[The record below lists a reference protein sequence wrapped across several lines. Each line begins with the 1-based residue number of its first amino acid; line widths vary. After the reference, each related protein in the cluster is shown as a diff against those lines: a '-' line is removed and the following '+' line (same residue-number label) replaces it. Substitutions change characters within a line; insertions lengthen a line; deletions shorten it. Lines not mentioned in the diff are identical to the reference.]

1 MTFMTFQLKKKNL
14 FRLRQCMQTKHG
26 INFRYSGV
34 FSTLH
39 WDLEA
44 WGALNLS
51 EILTLKMTDEK
62 KQSYPPNIYL
72 FKVSYRNTKKKG
84 EMCLKLSTKT
94 SERRMSRCLY
104 CRL

>member
-1 MTFMTFQLKKKNL
+1 MTENSLLKKKNL

-39 WDLEA
+39 WDLEG

-62 KQSYPPNIYL
+62 KTIIPTKHLPIQSQL
-72 FKVSYRNTKKKG
+72 
-84 EMCLKLSTKT
+84 
-94 SERRMSRCLY
+94 
-104 CRL
+104 

>member
-62 KQSYPPNIYL
+62 KTIIPTKHLPIQSQL
-72 FKVSYRNTKKKG
+72 
-84 EMCLKLSTKT
+84 
-94 SERRMSRCLY
+94 
-104 CRL
+104 